1 MLSAAIY
8 EHTRSQ
14 CAAAAMT
21 HAEWPVVNLLGLDN
35 SEAEARRR
43 RCHQAALLRFLM
55 PTETVPEVQY
65 NKTHKRKTSTD
76 MELINRTLVATPMW
90 ICTCT
95 KAP

>member
-14 CAAAAMT
+14 CAAAAMSRVERP
-21 HAEWPVVNLLGLDN
+21 AVNLLGLDN

-43 RCHQAALLRFLM
+43 RCHEAALLRFLM

-65 NKTHKRKTSTD
+65 SKTRKRKTSTD
-76 MELINRTLVATPMW
+76 MELMNRTLLE
-90 ICTCT
+90 IGGN
-95 KAP
+95 